1 MTFLDQ
7 VLAADQREEPPM
19 RDASGD
25 LVEVRVREPW
35 ALHTLTSDGANDERR
50 RYRADEGAGRAG
62 SGAAHA
68 GLCRAADRDGT
79 SAGSREKDKKSYF
92 GALPRPYIDAL
103 MQFSPSAIPVVRAIN
118 TAPLVSMSGNVIDGV
133 GLDRDTGLVH
143 RIDPLLRAC
152 VPAEPPTEQDVR
164 DAVSFLFD
172 EWLVDV
178 ALDRVGKCVAIML
191 AMTLIE
197 RALLPERPAF
207 FVTAGQRGGGKT
219 TLVNMITL
227 AALGR
232 RAAAA
237 AWSDNA
243 RGAQE
248 GAVLLSAPG
257 RGVPCLGQ
265 HRPRIDDQLA
275 RTSRRRSPRR
285 RSRTACWA
293 FPGGDGAVD
302 HRPDL
307 HRQFDHAARRH
318 GESVADAGAQRRPPG
333 PGEPHLR
340 PCRSVGLDA
349 GEPAENR
356 ARPLH
361 AADRGSLAPPAGPG
375 GEDAVQDLVDA
386 WSVGRWNMP
395 RVCSASTSI
404 APS

>member
-1 MTFLDQ
+1 MSSCCIERY
-7 VLAADQREEPPM
+7 VRW
-19 RDASGD
+19 
-25 LVEVRVREPW
+25 LV
-35 ALHTLTSDGANDERR
+35 
-50 RYRADEGAGRAG
+50 
-62 SGAAHA
+62 
-68 GLCRAADRDGT
+68 
-79 SAGSREKDKKSYF
+79 EKDKKSYF

-133 GLDRDTGLVH
+133 GLDRNTGLVH

-152 VPAEPPTEQDVR
+152 LPTEPPTEQAVR
-164 DAVSFLFD
+164 EAVTFLFD

-178 ALDRVGKCVAIML
+178 ALDRVGKAVAIML

-248 GAVLLSAPG
+248 GAVRLSAPR
-257 RGVPCLGQ
+257 RGVPRLGQ
-265 HRPRIDDQLA
+265 HRPRRGDHLPA
-275 RTSRRRSPRR
+275 HRGGAHRSGNLGSRAGRFPR
-285 RSRTACWA
+285 
-293 FPGGDGAVD
+293 GNGAVD
-302 HRPDL
+302 HRADL
-307 HRQFDHAARRH
+307 HRQFDYAARRH
-318 GESVADAGAQRRPPG
+318 GEPVADAGAQRRPPG

-340 PCRSVGLDA
+340 ACRSVGLDA
-349 GEPAENR
+349 GEPAEDR
-356 ARPLH
+356 SRPLH
-361 AADRGSLAPPAGPG
+361 VADRRSLEPPPATG
-375 GEDAVQDLVDA
+375 GEDPVQDLVEPGWLAD
-386 WSVGRWNMP
+386 GIRRRP
-395 RVCSASTSI
+395 DRHRRSI